1 MLVHTCT
8 VACDF
13 VGNTIGIRNATT
25 FYLYKDMESIAL
37 PLLVSILLLK
47 NQHLL
52 RILTFIWLQ
61 CFYFIEFIYSYIHLE
76 IFPEKKNTFYLNL
89 SKSFSLCKLMMTYT
103 GVYNF
108 PPLTDSS
115 CHSIELVAIKTL
127 IIYMSKWMINNTT
140 VF

>member
-1 MLVHTCT
+1 MLAHTCT

-25 FYLYKDMESIAL
+25 FQLYKDMESIAL

-52 RILTFIWLQ
+52 GILTLYDFSVSTLENLYIHIFIWK
-61 CFYFIEFIYSYIHLE
+61 YFL
-76 IFPEKKNTFYLNL
+76 KKNPTFDLNL
-89 SKSFSLCKLMMTYT
+89 SKSFSFCKLMLTYT

-108 PPLTDSS
+108 PHLLSLLDSS
-115 CHSIELVAIKTL
+115 CPSIGLVAIKTL
-127 IIYMSKWMINNTT
+127 IIYMSK
-140 VF
+140 